1 MQDPGVPPPALQ
13 PAAALPQ
20 RVQPPVVQPRILIL
34 AVGSAGDVYP
44 FIVIGQALRARGFEV
59 TLIASA
65 NFEQRVQRAGLQF
78 ISGLSQQELDA
89 GISDPDLWHPLKG
102 FATIWKYMARQLP
115 AAYRQQLALVREK
128 PTLIVASTLGLTGRL
143 LQEAHGVPLVTVH
156 LAPSCLFSADDTAV
170 RRGLNWPRG
179 LPRWA
184 VRLTL
189 GLVDRLMVDAV
200 VRPALNAMRTH
211 IGLAPVRRV
220 MSQWLHSPQQ
230 VVCAW
235 PAWFAAPQPD
245 WPPHAVCAGFPR
257 MPASTA
263 ELNPALQ
270 RFIDGGEPPVVITPG
285 SAMAHGGGF
294 IARALAA
301 AAALKVRAVVVTPY
315 REQVPADLP
324 AGVHYAAYAPFDVL
338 SRQVAAFVH
347 HGGIGTS
354 ATVLAAGKPQLIVPF
369 AFDQPDNAARLT
381 RLGVAATVLPD
392 AAPAAWRQKLGALLD
407 DPAVARAC
415 ATFATVMAGQ
425 RPAADVIAAQ
435 VAQLAASSFGTARG

>member
-1 MQDPGVPPPALQ
+1 MQ
-13 PAAALPQ
+13 LPV
-20 RVQPPVVQPRILIL
+20 VQPTVVQPTVVQPRILIL

-44 FIVIGQALRARGFEV
+44 FIVIGQALRARGYEV
-59 TLIASA
+59 TLTASA
-65 NFEQRVQRAGLQF
+65 NFEERVQRAGLQF
-78 ISGLSQQELDA
+78 ISGLAQEELET
-89 GISDPDLWHPLKG
+89 GIRDPDLWHPVKG
-102 FATIWKYMARQLP
+102 FATIWKYMARHLP
-115 AAYRQQLALVREK
+115 AAYNQQLALVREK

-170 RRGLNWPRG
+170 RRGLHWPRG
-179 LPRWA
+179 WPRWA
-184 VRLTL
+184 VRITL
-189 GLVDRLMVDAV
+189 GLIDRLMVDAV
-200 VRPALNAMRTH
+200 VRPALNGMRAH

-220 MSQWLHSPQQ
+220 MSQWLHSPQH

-235 PAWFAAPQPD
+235 PAWFAAPQAD
-245 WPPHAVCAGFPR
+245 WPQNAVCAGFPR
-257 MPASTA
+257 MPSSSSAL
-263 ELNPALQ
+263 EPDLQ
-270 RFIDGGEPPVVITPG
+270 RFIDDGDAPIVITPG
-285 SAMAHGGGF
+285 SAMAHGSDF

-315 REQVPADLP
+315 REQVPEHLP
-324 AGVHYAAYAPFDVL
+324 PTVHYAGYAPFDVL

-392 AAPAAWRQKLGALLD
+392 AAAAVWQQALARLLD
-407 DPAVARAC
+407 DPAVAKAC
-415 ATFATVMAGQ
+415 ATFATVMAAE
-425 RPAADVIAAQ
+425 RPAADRIAEIIESHPGPGQ
-435 VAQLAASSFGTARG
+435 VT

>member
-1 MQDPGVPPPALQ
+1 MSASSVPSRSLQ
-13 PAAALPQ
+13 PATAQSPLARPAA
-20 RVQPPVVQPRILIL
+20 VQPRILIL

-59 TLIASA
+59 TLMASA
-65 NFEQRVQRAGLQF
+65 NFEERVQRAGLQF

-89 GISDPDLWHPLKG
+89 GIRDPDLWDPVKG
-102 FATIWKYMARQLP
+102 FATIWKHMARHLP
-115 AAYRQQLALVREK
+115 AAYSQQLALVREK

-170 RRGLNWPRG
+170 RRGLHWPRG
-179 LPRWA
+179 WPRWA

-200 VRPALNAMRTH
+200 VRPALNGLRAN

-220 MSQWLHSPQQ
+220 MSEWLHSPQQ

-235 PAWFAAPQPD
+235 PAWFAAPQAD
-245 WPPHAVCAGFPR
+245 WPPNAVCAGFPR

-263 ELNPALQ
+263 ALVPALQ
-270 RFIDGGEPPVVITPG
+270 RCIADGEAPIGITPG
-285 SAMAHGGGF
+285 SAMAHGSDF

-301 AAALKVRAVVVTPY
+301 AMALELRAVVVTPY

-324 AGVHYAAYAPFDVL
+324 ATVHYAAYAPFDVL
-338 SRQVAAFVH
+338 SRQAAAFVH

-392 AAPAAWRQKLGALLD
+392 SAPAVWQQQLGGLLD
-407 DPAVARAC
+407 DPAVAKAC
-415 ATFATVMAGQ
+415 ATFATVMASG
-425 RPAADVIAAQ
+425 PAAADTIAEL
-435 VAQLAASSFGTARG
+435 VLGTVSLS